1 MAFGDFGG
9 HGTNPNPLRTFAST
23 KHSPLIGRDASQPGQ
38 WATSVISTKK
48 CPKRVDNPGGVAC
61 MYVYIYMKPKYHAL
75 PRAEIITTHFH
86 HAIGFPFVP
95 KP

>member
-38 WATSVISTKK
+38 WATSVISTQK
-48 CPKRVDNPGGVAC
+48 CPKRVHNPGGEGG
-61 MYVYIYMKPKYHAL
+61 MYIYIYIYLYIDRQREREKKKYVE
-75 PRAEIITTHFH
+75 RE
-86 HAIGFPFVP
+86 
-95 KP
+95 